1 MDTRKLRPLVNNP
14 GSWDSLEEYVKEGME
29 LASKFLE
36 NAVQIEDIYRLQG
49 QLKVYRNLLA
59 LKDKVNAE
67 QN

>member
-1 MDTRKLRPLVNNP
+1 MDTRKLSPLVNNP